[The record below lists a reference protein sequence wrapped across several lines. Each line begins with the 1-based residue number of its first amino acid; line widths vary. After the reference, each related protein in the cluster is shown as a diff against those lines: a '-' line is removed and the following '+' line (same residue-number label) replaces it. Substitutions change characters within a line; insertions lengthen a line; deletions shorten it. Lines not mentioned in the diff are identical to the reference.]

1 MDCVI
6 FQIFNTVLSISSKNV
21 PPTYILPKRIENI
34 ISIKIKSGYYLEF
47 LSPETMEFL
56 KNIENKITKDKND
69 ENKFYLEITGVIL
82 VHGKFKVY
90 IYNCSK

>member
-34 ISIKIKSGYYLEF
+34 ISVKIKSGYYLEF

-56 KNIENKITKDKND
+56 KNIENKITMMKIN
-69 ENKFYLEITGVIL
+69 FI
-82 VHGKFKVY
+82 
-90 IYNCSK
+90 